1 MTTKIS
7 NSSKSI
13 KARHQAKQQRKQK
26 IERVIYGAIGLAVLV
41 AFAFFG
47 WNLFAP
53 KPGESVPTQ
62 GQEHIQVGDSHP
74 PYNSDPPTSGPH
86 AGAVRADF
94 YNEAPPDENLVHNLE
109 HGYVILWYNCSTLDE
124 AGCQGLK
131 SQIQAVMD
139 RAKPVSIATTTTKL
153 IAVPRPSM
161 DALLALTAWG
171 RMLKLQ
177 SFDEP
182 VITDFIDKLRGQ
194 APEGNAP

>member
-7 NSSKSI
+7 ISNKNI
-13 KARHQAKQQRKQK
+13 KAKQQAKQQRKQK
-26 IERVIYGAIGLAVLV
+26 IERVIYGAVGLAVLG
-41 AFAFFG
+41 ALAFFG
-47 WNLFAP
+47 WNLFGP
-53 KPGESVPTQ
+53 KPGESVPVQ
-62 GQEHIQVGDSHP
+62 GREHIQVDDPHE

-86 AGAVRADF
+86 AGAVPADF

-124 AGCQGLK
+124 AGCQNLK

-139 RAKPVSIATTTTKL
+139 RARPVSIATTAKKL
-153 IAVPRPSM
+153 IAAPRPSM
-161 DALLALTAWG
+161 DALLALTSWG

-182 VITDFIDKLRGQ
+182 VITNFIDKLRGQ
-194 APEGNAP
+194 APEGNVP